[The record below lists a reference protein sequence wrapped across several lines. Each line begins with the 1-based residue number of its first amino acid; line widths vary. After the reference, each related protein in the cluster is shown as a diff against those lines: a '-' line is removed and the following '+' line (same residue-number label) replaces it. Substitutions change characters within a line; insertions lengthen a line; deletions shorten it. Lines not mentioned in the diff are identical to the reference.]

1 VGEIMPHE
9 IHGQLAVDGQ
19 RFAIAVSR
27 FNEFITSKLLS
38 GAVDTL
44 KRHGCEDDNITCV
57 HVPGAFELPFV
68 AKKLAESGR
77 FDAVICIGCV
87 IRGQTPHFEYVAGE
101 AAKGIAHVGLS
112 TGVPTTFGVITADTL
127 EQAIERA
134 GAKSGNK
141 GVDAAMCAIE
151 LVNLLRQLPSRA

>member
-1 VGEIMPHE
+1 MPRE
-9 IHGQLAVDGQ
+9 LHGQLAVDGQ

-77 FDAVICIGCV
+77 FDAVICVGCV
-87 IRGQTPHFEYVAGE
+87 IRGQTPHFEYIATE

-151 LVNLLRQLPSRA
+151 LVSLLRQLPSRA